1 MKNGTHV
8 RIIMTIYL
16 LAANNHVKAQEAV
29 EVKNGSQVGHSHKK
43 KGQSKSMWTT
53 FQEDMARM

>member
-1 MKNGTHV
+1 
-8 RIIMTIYL
+8 MTIYL